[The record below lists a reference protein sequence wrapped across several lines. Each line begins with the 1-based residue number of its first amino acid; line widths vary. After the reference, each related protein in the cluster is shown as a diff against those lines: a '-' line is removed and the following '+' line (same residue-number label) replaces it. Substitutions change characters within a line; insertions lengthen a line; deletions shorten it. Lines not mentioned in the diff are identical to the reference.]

1 MGVVE
6 TVTHRVV
13 YTCDVC
19 RAEATALDYVLSN
32 GHGGAALTPA
42 LPAGWVERR
51 EPPKREHFCSS
62 ACETTTL
69 LAALSA
75 ASPEMRLPPSKFYSC
90 AVCGKPVAEHE
101 GYRSCPNGAV

>member
-1 MGVVE
+1 VE

-19 RAEATALDYVLSN
+19 RTEATALDYVLSN
-32 GHGGAALTPA
+32 GHGAAALTPA

-69 LAALSA
+69 LATLSA
-75 ASPEMRLPPSKFYSC
+75 ASPDLRLPPSAFVAC
-90 AVCGKPVAEHE
+90 HCGRPITEHE
-101 GYRSCPNGAV
+101 GYRACPEATL